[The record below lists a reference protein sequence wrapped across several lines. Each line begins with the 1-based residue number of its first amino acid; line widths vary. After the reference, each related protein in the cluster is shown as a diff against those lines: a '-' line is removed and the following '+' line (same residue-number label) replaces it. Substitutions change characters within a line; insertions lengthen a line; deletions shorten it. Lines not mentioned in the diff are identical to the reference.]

1 MRRMKRIALA
11 SLMGLLAV
19 NVWTGGP
26 LLALWIGSRVQMH
39 SKTSMTIE
47 PVTALVV
54 FAALAAISVTLVK
67 SLSVVSGAYDRAAG
81 VGPGK
86 RRHDSWVSVE
96 RKSFPGD
103 SAALTTLER
112 ILVVMVTAAALAFE
126 V

>member
-1 MRRMKRIALA
+1 MRRMKRTALA
-11 SLMGLLAV
+11 SAMGLIAV

-54 FAALAAISVTLVK
+54 FGALAAISDVLVK

-81 VGPGK
+81 IGPG
-86 RRHDSWVSVE
+86 RRRRDSWVSVE

-103 SAALTTLER
+103 KVALTTLER
-112 ILVVMVTAAALAFE
+112 ILVVV
-126 V
+126 